1 MLSRTEA
8 LAPPPAPALPHP
20 SCSPGFRGPIAT
32 RQPIRRG
39 AGPSGFFVSGDAP
52 LVRVGVTE
60 TIVILHE
67 PVHLAAVGHAILAPR
82 KVTDRE

>member
-39 AGPSGFFVSGDAP
+39 AGPSGFFVSGDAL
-52 LVRVGVTE
+52 LVRIGVAKAV
-60 TIVILHE
+60 VIPYE
-67 PVHLAAVGHAILAPR
+67 PLCLAGDGYAILAPR